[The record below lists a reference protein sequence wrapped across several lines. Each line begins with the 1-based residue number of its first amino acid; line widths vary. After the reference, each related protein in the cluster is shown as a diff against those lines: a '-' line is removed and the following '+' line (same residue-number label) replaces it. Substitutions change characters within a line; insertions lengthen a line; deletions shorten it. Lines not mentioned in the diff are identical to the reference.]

1 MSGKKN
7 RRVEKLETGLTP
19 KQAIMMWLQEAH
31 AFKNIEDYVRHL
43 KKQTDSAAPLHK
55 LPDQVA
61 EGVKQTLK
69 GKPREEIDRA
79 VHQAYK
85 DVLFLFFLHQQVN
98 GKVVSEE
105 RHYWSQAMLLTKT
118 LGSLLREQAVDDR
131 MRWNQIRVEMQMPY
145 PLDAET
151 AAAVEAAKQHHVL
164 TWEVLEEMDDLGQ
177 WVRDAFVAEG
187 KTLLPD
193 GAYLMKSG
201 TKATF
206 TKVPTE
212 EEVGDLFHDAEYFQK
227 FLDGEDY
234 SYGLADVTD
243 AEYDAHY
250 EAVVCAVKSLNQ
262 QGTVV
267 DLSTVP
273 HQFLREAPLVDG
285 DWIDRYT
292 VELAEWGA
300 RITGKGFLLEES
312 EDYHPLAW
320 HRIIDPADG
329 SEIDAA
335 VTVKLWKQTRK
346 HLANFS
352 GRTREIGERPYL
364 SFQDYLKWRGRRN
377 KGDLNSSMHM
387 GLAIAPW
394 NQWVEGQR
402 GEDVAT
408 LAEVKMGKLDC
419 YLDGYRNRVCRDAGE
434 LAEEV
439 TNRESLLKSLGAQK
453 LGEEQFRHRIELWK
467 ELALRVLPE
476 IYTLR
481 EANESINDRYFEGQ
495 GILFPSV
502 AEGFHQLLALEGKTV
517 DIYNKDLAGSIE
529 RVERLLNETGDGQ
542 DVPPLTI
549 DLSELVE
556 NVQSAAKEQVAY
568 MVDMA
573 KADALDLLGENR
585 QALELVE
592 RRI

>member
-1 MSGKKN
+1 
-7 RRVEKLETGLTP
+7 
-19 KQAIMMWLQEAH
+19 
-31 AFKNIEDYVRHL
+31 
-43 KKQTDSAAPLHK
+43 
-55 LPDQVA
+55 
-61 EGVKQTLK
+61 
-69 GKPREEIDRA
+69 
-79 VHQAYK
+79 
-85 DVLFLFFLHQQVN
+85 
-98 GKVVSEE
+98 
-105 RHYWSQAMLLTKT
+105 
-118 LGSLLREQAVDDR
+118 
-131 MRWNQIRVEMQMPY
+131 
-145 PLDAET
+145 
-151 AAAVEAAKQHHVL
+151 
-164 TWEVLEEMDDLGQ
+164 
-177 WVRDAFVAEG
+177 
-187 KTLLPD
+187 
-193 GAYLMKSG
+193 
-201 TKATF
+201 
-206 TKVPTE
+206 
-212 EEVGDLFHDAEYFQK
+212 
-227 FLDGEDY
+227 
-234 SYGLADVTD
+234 
-243 AEYDAHY
+243 
-250 EAVVCAVKSLNQ
+250 
-262 QGTVV
+262 
-267 DLSTVP
+267 
-273 HQFLREAPLVDG
+273 
-285 DWIDRYT
+285 
-292 VELAEWGA
+292 
-300 RITGKGFLLEES
+300 
-312 EDYHPLAW
+312 
-320 HRIIDPADG
+320 
-329 SEIDAA
+329 
-335 VTVKLWKQTRK
+335 
-346 HLANFS
+346 
-352 GRTREIGERPYL
+352 
-364 SFQDYLKWRGRRN
+364 
-377 KGDLNSSMHM
+377 MHM